1 MGGRDRQEVFHG
13 LSKFF
18 CQKRLTY
25 LATEVILKYMMRTI
39 TIIWFSLLVMI
50 SVMTHNAMANEE
62 TWSNKINNWVVNE
75 IEETKEYQKN
85 SWAEGKA
92 QLGRNWNSI
101 KNLFS
106 NIKAQ

>member
-1 MGGRDRQEVFHG
+1 
-13 LSKFF
+13 
-18 CQKRLTY
+18 
-25 LATEVILKYMMRTI
+25 
-39 TIIWFSLLVMI
+39 
-50 SVMTHNAMANEE
+50 MANEE

-92 QLGRNWNSI
+92 QLGRNWDSI